1 MPKNLE
7 GLDIKG
13 FQVLPLRRVRRVST
27 ALRRLVERVR
37 TPRERRERR
46 IARMLELT
54 EDELERDIYIAIEL
68 GFTA

>member
-1 MPKNLE
+1 M
-7 GLDIKG
+7 
-13 FQVLPLRRVRRVST
+13 ST

-37 TPRERRERR
+37 TPREKRERR

-54 EDELERDIYIAIEL
+54 EDELEKDIYIAIEL